1 MVELTY
7 QMVLSTLQT
16 VGLLVGI
23 FYYIITLRNTQKTQQ
38 MQLETRKS
46 QHYLQMLQ
54 TVSTEEFIKRTMTVH
69 QLEFKDYEDYLAF
82 SNNYDSDMKWQ
93 YEAYMTWLN
102 GFGLMLK
109 EGLIDTEVILSFGQ
123 GIQYIR
129 AWEKWKP
136 IILKNRER
144 SNLPQLMEGIEFLA
158 VEMERVR
165 KMKGIPS
172 MWSEDLGKFIPE
184 TET

>member
-38 MQLETRKS
+38 LQLETRKS

-129 AWEKWKP
+129 VWEKWKP

-144 SNLPQLMEGIEFLA
+144 SNLPQLLEGIEFLA
-158 VEMERVR
+158 VEME
-165 KMKGIPS
+165 
-172 MWSEDLGKFIPE
+172 
-184 TET
+184 